1 MKKLLLVYYKSTLE
15 LLEYHVFLRTCFC
28 RENKIKYWCSFWS
41 QQSFLEAVFSP
52 GLVCVR
58 KNTTWQLDTCVNR
71 RLNLDLSLRFHYFRY
86 YSWQLDTC
94 DSISVFLD
102 FNILDIILDL
112 NIWVRKT
119 TTWKLDTFVNRRQLQ
134 ESKFRSQYLQNKG
147 KTGHIFSYF
156 FRNILFPRNFHPRS
170 EESAINSV
178 CTSVTFRVV

>member
-1 MKKLLLVYYKSTLE
+1 M
-15 LLEYHVFLRTCFC
+15 
-28 RENKIKYWCSFWS
+28 
-41 QQSFLEAVFSP
+41 FSP

-112 NIWVRKT
+112 NICVRKT

-134 ESKFRSQYLQNKG
+134 ESKF
-147 KTGHIFSYF
+147 
-156 FRNILFPRNFHPRS
+156 PRNFHPRS

-178 CTSVTFRVV
+178 CTSLTFRVVWSWLNRCLMSVGSHMRHS